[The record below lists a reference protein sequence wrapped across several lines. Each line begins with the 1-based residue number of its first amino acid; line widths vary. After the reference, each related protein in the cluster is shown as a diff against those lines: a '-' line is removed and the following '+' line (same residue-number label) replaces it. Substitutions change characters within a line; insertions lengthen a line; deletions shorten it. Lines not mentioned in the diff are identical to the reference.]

1 MAGSGFATRER
12 GRHLNIKGVI
22 ADDRT
27 GNVAAMRSVSINN
40 IKIVNAASTDEQVR
54 YEFDKS

>member
-1 MAGSGFATRER
+1 MR
-12 GRHLNIKGVI
+12 GVPGRYLNIKGGRPQMITHRYV
-22 ADDRT
+22 T
-27 GNVAAMRSVSINN
+27 AMQKCNANN